1 MNKLVVSN
9 INKSYDKK
17 NLVLKDVSFSI
28 QEGTFVVIVGPSGCG
43 KSTLLSVIA
52 GVEPLDS
59 GNIFID
65 GVLSNEIR
73 PQKRDVAMVFQN
85 YALYPTMN
93 VYENI
98 AFPLKNRKV
107 KKNVIKES
115 VLKIATLLRIEN
127 ILDKKISAI
136 SGGQKQRV
144 AIGRAIIRNPKIF
157 LFDEPLSNLDASLR
171 TEMRQELLNLHRELN
186 ATFLFVTHDQ
196 IEALTLADLLIVM
209 DNGIIQQIGTPQEI
223 YAFPQNEFVAKFIG
237 SSAINLIEDVTLN
250 KLSDSRFSCSLLG
263 KEVTFDIEDKNN
275 ENAEYIVDIGIRPED
290 FEIST
295 TNISELEARL
305 TETTNTMQSADEFIK
320 SIKKYLNAP
329 ELTREMCFEL
339 IDRIIVGRSPKTV
352 GEDRMIDIIYKV
364 DIASVL
370 RHKYK

>member
-85 YALYPTMN
+85 YALYSTMN

-144 AIGRAIIRNPKIF
+144 ASANTPEHARNVARNQKQTKNAVKTAF
-157 LFDEPLSNLDASLR
+157 LSFQDRFAAAQL
-171 TEMRQELLNLHRELN
+171 
-186 ATFLFVTHDQ
+186 TFLFR
-196 IEALTLADLLIVM
+196 A
-209 DNGIIQQIGTPQEI
+209 P
-223 YAFPQNEFVAKFIG
+223 
-237 SSAINLIEDVTLN
+237 
-250 KLSDSRFSCSLLG
+250 
-263 KEVTFDIEDKNN
+263 
-275 ENAEYIVDIGIRPED
+275 RPH
-290 FEIST
+290 ST
-295 TNISELEARL
+295 
-305 TETTNTMQSADEFIK
+305 D
-320 SIKKYLNAP
+320 
-329 ELTREMCFEL
+329 
-339 IDRIIVGRSPKTV
+339 
-352 GEDRMIDIIYKV
+352 
-364 DIASVL
+364 
-370 RHKYK
+370 

>member
-85 YALYPTMN
+85 YALYSTMN

-171 TEMRQELLNLHRELN
+171 TEMRQELLNLHRKLN

-237 SSAINLIEDVTLN
+237 SSAIN
-250 KLSDSRFSCSLLG
+250 
-263 KEVTFDIEDKNN
+263 
-275 ENAEYIVDIGIRPED
+275 
-290 FEIST
+290 
-295 TNISELEARL
+295 
-305 TETTNTMQSADEFIK
+305 
-320 SIKKYLNAP
+320 
-329 ELTREMCFEL
+329 
-339 IDRIIVGRSPKTV
+339 
-352 GEDRMIDIIYKV
+352 
-364 DIASVL
+364 
-370 RHKYK
+370 

>member
-115 VLKIATLLRIEN
+115 VLKIATLLRIEKSK
-127 ILDKKISAI
+127 DKVYEPSLTHTLFYALNSLSQNVHKIVLQPW
-136 SGGQKQRV
+136 GRTRKQ
-144 AIGRAIIRNPKIF
+144 
-157 LFDEPLSNLDASLR
+157 
-171 TEMRQELLNLHRELN
+171 
-186 ATFLFVTHDQ
+186 
-196 IEALTLADLLIVM
+196 
-209 DNGIIQQIGTPQEI
+209 
-223 YAFPQNEFVAKFIG
+223 
-237 SSAINLIEDVTLN
+237 
-250 KLSDSRFSCSLLG
+250 
-263 KEVTFDIEDKNN
+263 
-275 ENAEYIVDIGIRPED
+275 
-290 FEIST
+290 
-295 TNISELEARL
+295 
-305 TETTNTMQSADEFIK
+305 
-320 SIKKYLNAP
+320 
-329 ELTREMCFEL
+329 
-339 IDRIIVGRSPKTV
+339 
-352 GEDRMIDIIYKV
+352 
-364 DIASVL
+364 
-370 RHKYK
+370 

>member
-85 YALYPTMN
+85 YALYSTMN

-136 SGGQKQRV
+136 SGAESIV
-144 AIGRAIIRNPKIF
+144 
-157 LFDEPLSNLDASLR
+157 R
-171 TEMRQELLNLHRELN
+171 TAECAMCRS
-186 ATFLFVTHDQ
+186 
-196 IEALTLADLLIVM
+196 
-209 DNGIIQQIGTPQEI
+209 GIIE
-223 YAFPQNEFVAKFIG
+223 
-237 SSAINLIEDVTLN
+237 
-250 KLSDSRFSCSLLG
+250 
-263 KEVTFDIEDKNN
+263 
-275 ENAEYIVDIGIRPED
+275 
-290 FEIST
+290 
-295 TNISELEARL
+295 
-305 TETTNTMQSADEFIK
+305 
-320 SIKKYLNAP
+320 
-329 ELTREMCFEL
+329 
-339 IDRIIVGRSPKTV
+339 
-352 GEDRMIDIIYKV
+352 
-364 DIASVL
+364 
-370 RHKYK
+370 

>member
-73 PQKRDVAMVFQN
+73 PPKRDVAMVFQN
-85 YALYPTMN
+85 YALYSTMN

-171 TEMRQELLNLHRELN
+171 TEMRQELLNLHRKLN

-275 ENAEYIVDIGIRPED
+275 KNAEYIVDIGIRPED

-295 TNISELEARL
+295 TNK
-305 TETTNTMQSADEFIK
+305 TEYIIK
-320 SIKKYLNAP
+320 SCEFFGDTYLYVCESIENNDMLLRVKSNKVYKINESVSLKFKPYKLHLFEKISKKRIKLM
-329 ELTREMCFEL
+329 R
-339 IDRIIVGRSPKTV
+339 
-352 GEDRMIDIIYKV
+352 
-364 DIASVL
+364 
-370 RHKYK
+370 